1 MIRTLHR
8 FDKRDGRLI
17 ESIEVDF
24 MDGYPLDYWKLPD
37 DQTAEG
43 LPPHDPDTEIPVF
56 DNGQW
61 VVTKLAFFERPSPL
75 HKWDGEKWVISLE
88 DAKSMKLDE
97 LANARWEEEVG
108 GLVLPN
114 GMEVKT
120 DRESQALMT
129 GASLKALQDP
139 EYTCNW
145 KGANGWVVLDAMT
158 IMYIGEAVR
167 AHVQACFDKEMALS
181 EAVVRATTDDQIQAI
196 TW

>member
-1 MIRTLHR
+1 MH
-8 FDKRDGRLI
+8 KYGKDGRFI
-17 ESIEVDF
+17 ESFYSHSDVDVKLEDLQPPKYCVF
-24 MDGYPLDYWKLPD
+24 ADQHPLPKVD
-37 DQTAEG
+37 AE
-43 LPPHDPDTEIPVF
+43 HIPVW
-56 DNGQW
+56 DSEAKGW
-61 VVTKLAFFERPSPL
+61 TVKAKAFFERPSPL